1 MENLKSR
8 LLKLFSLILFFIF
21 LGSMQGC
28 YSYEDINNG
37 IFVTTI
43 IFDENEKWVV
53 KDFDSKSSN
62 SPFINEELTG
72 KVKYTISEGKI
83 VYTDK

>member
-1 MENLKSR
+1 MRKMENLKSR
-8 LLKLFSLILFFIF
+8 LLKLFSLILLFIF

-43 IFDENEKWVV
+43 IFDENE
-53 KDFDSKSSN
+53 
-62 SPFINEELTG
+62 
-72 KVKYTISEGKI
+72 
-83 VYTDK
+83 